1 MRKTRFIVLAVVIWA
16 VVQPAFAGEILFS
29 TGSPLLYGPQD
40 EEVLIRVDVKNTLGE
55 DILGS
60 FTWTVRDQGDPNT
73 QSFTDRRVL
82 FSDQE
87 YTEFG
92 IHPGGGHD
100 YLVDVTFDYADG
112 DDPDTIYHVALEGI
126 HLRFEE
132 EPGSPDGDSFAETL
146 DSVQIKI
153 TKGSSQQQAGAL
165 QSDGSGSLG
174 QVKSS
179 PDNLESLSQL
189 LEEETLELS
198 EKKELLKDRVLQSEM
213 YGSVD
218 EVLENA
224 GFAPYDL
231 GVTLGQE
238 IFNDE
243 FGMNFINESGTEIR
257 VSGEIAGDEVLF
269 ITVETPGRLPPVYGI
284 DRNETYL
291 SLDSDL
297 RSEDYTVSKS
307 LMNVTP
313 EGAAITIS
321 YEKGGTTKV
330 MNVTVR
336 NGEPVD
342 VVLED
347 PDGGFHFILP
357 FAVLVV
363 TAVSA
368 FLLYRCYLKYC
379 RRTGQNEGTGMSTNA
394 GRVSGSPLALLEES
408 YGNYVNG
415 ELKEAFST
423 AGRALRL
430 HIALRYNSR
439 ENSTNLQALLL
450 LEAGKD
456 PEYSTCADI
465 LSVCDAVVYGCS
477 EPDSELFAE
486 QYRQIR
492 SVLDEECSPEQGAD

>member
-29 TGSPLLYGPQD
+29 AGTPLSYGSQD
-40 EEVLIRVDVKNTLGE
+40 EEVIIRVDVKNTLGE
-55 DILGS
+55 DIFGS
-60 FTWTVRDQGDPNT
+60 FTWTVRDQGDPGNT

-100 YLVDVTFDYADG
+100 YLVDVTFDYVDG
-112 DDPDTIYHVALEGI
+112 DDPDAVYHVALERI
-126 HLRFEE
+126 HLRF
-132 EPGSPDGDSFAETL
+132 GDDAVGGDPSGEILESA
-146 DSVQIKI
+146 QIKI
-153 TKGSSQQQAGAL
+153 TKGLSQGQAGAL
-165 QSDGSGSLG
+165 QSGGSGRVP
-174 QVKSS
+174 QVRSG
-179 PDNLESLSQL
+179 PDNIESLSQL
-189 LEEETLELS
+189 LEKETLELS
-198 EKKELLKDRVLQSEM
+198 ERRELLKDRVLQSAM

-224 GFAPYDL
+224 GFTPHDL
-231 GVTLGQE
+231 GVTLGQGVYH
-238 IFNDE
+238 DE

-257 VSGEIAGDEVLF
+257 VLGEIAGDTILF
-269 ITVETPGRLPPVYGI
+269 ITAEAPGRLPPVYGLE
-284 DRNETYL
+284 RNGTYL
-291 SLDSDL
+291 SLDSEL
-297 RSEDYTVSKS
+297 RNEGYTVSKS

-313 EGAAITIS
+313 EGAAIIID
-321 YEKGGTTKV
+321 YEKGGTTRV

-347 PDGGFHFILP
+347 PDAGFHFILP
-357 FAVLVV
+357 FVVLVV
-363 TAVSA
+363 TALSA

-379 RRTGQNEGTGMSTNA
+379 CRTGQSEGAEMSIS
-394 GRVSGSPLALLEES
+394 VSPLALLEES

-430 HIALRYNSR
+430 HIALRYNGG
-439 ENSTNLQALLL
+439 ENSTNLQVLLL
-450 LEAGKD
+450 LKAGRD
-456 PEYSTCADI
+456 PGYSTCAGI
-465 LSVCDAVVYGCS
+465 LSACDAVVYGCS
-477 EPDSELFAE
+477 EPDPELFAE
-486 QYRQIR
+486 HYRQIR
-492 SVLDEECSPEQGAD
+492 SILDEDRTPGQGAD